1 MSRVDLIASVTFISY
16 NDYMPEKFKNKI
28 KALREIHFPG
38 RSVRGLKAEL
48 EPHFGEHYYA
58 YISKFELGVLPTIEA
73 LEKFNKAYKL
83 TAEEYKDLMEAYL
96 VEKFEDH
103 IADAQ
108 RMGVPVE
115 LKPEPILFR
124 KINKKRKS

>member
-1 MSRVDLIASVTFISY
+1 
-16 NDYMPEKFKNKI
+16 MPEKFKNKI
-28 KALREIHFPG
+28 KTLREIHFPG
-38 RSVRGLKAEL
+38 RSVRGLRAEL

-73 LEKFNKAYKL
+73 LEKFNKAYNL
-83 TAEEYKDLMEAYL
+83 SAEEYTDLMETYL

-108 RMGVPVE
+108 RIGVSVE
-115 LKPEPILFR
+115 LRPEPILFR
-124 KINKKRKS
+124 KVSKKKKS